1 MKAILGIGRLSN
13 IELVDPTTGRTSTRK
28 TPGKWLGWDPTK
40 RQFLICTVKGRSAAR
55 LPAHVV
61 RAHRR
66 FHDHA
71 PASGGRLVDAPSPV
85 GTCAQVALIKA
96 LSYFVPKQ
104 VVSPGKNPFGWHH
117 AFGDTGHKGGT
128 YTAKVMPA
136 LVRDSRGNLF
146 IKRRKGNIFTVDTW
160 LRG

>member
-1 MKAILGIGRLSN
+1 MKAILGIGRLLALH
-13 IELVDPTTGRTSTRK
+13 LVDPTTGRTTTRK
-28 TPGKWLGWDPTK
+28 TPGTWLGWDTTT
-40 RQFLICTVKGRSAAR
+40 RQFLLCKPKGRSRAP
-55 LPAHVV
+55 LPSRVV

-66 FHDHA
+66 FHAHD
-71 PASGGRLVDAPSPV
+71 PASGGRLVEVPTPI
-85 GTCAQVALIKA
+85 GRRQQIALIKA
-96 LSYFVPKQ
+96 LDYFVPKQ
-104 VVSPGKNPFGWHH
+104 VISPDKNPFGWTH

>member
-1 MKAILGIGRLSN
+1 MKAILGIGRLIN
-13 IELVDPTTGRTSTRK
+13 LQLVDPTTGKQSTRR
-28 TPGKWLGWDPTK
+28 TPGKWLGWDTRA
-40 RQFLICTVKGRSAAR
+40 RQFLICTVRGRSASS
-55 LPAHVV
+55 LPADVV
-61 RAHRR
+61 RAHKR
-66 FHDHA
+66 FHQAA
-71 PASGGRLVDAPSPV
+71 PNGRARLVEAPSPI
-85 GTCAQVALIKA
+85 GAQRQIALIKA
-96 LSYFVPKQ
+96 LSYFVPKS
-104 VVSPGKNPFGWHH
+104 VISPGKNPYGWHH

>member
-1 MKAILGIGRLSN
+1 MKAILGVGRL
-13 IELVDPTTGRTSTRK
+13 IALRLVDPNTGKKSILT
-28 TPGKWLGWDPTK
+28 TPGKWLGWNPTA
-40 RQFLICTVKGRSAAR
+40 RQFLICVPKGKTTKR
-55 LPAHVV
+55 LPPHIV

-71 PASGGRLVDAPSPV
+71 PAAGAKLVEAPSPV
-85 GTCAQVALIKA
+85 GKCQQVALIHR
-96 LSYFVPKQ
+96 LDYYVPDE
-104 VVSPGKNPFGWHH
+104 VISPEKNQSGWKHK
-117 AFGDTGHKGGT
+117 FGDVGHKGGT